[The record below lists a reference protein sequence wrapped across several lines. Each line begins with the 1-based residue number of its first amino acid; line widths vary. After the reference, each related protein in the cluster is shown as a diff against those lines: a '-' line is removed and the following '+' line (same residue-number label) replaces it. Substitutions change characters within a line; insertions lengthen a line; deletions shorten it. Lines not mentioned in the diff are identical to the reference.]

1 VTDDKMVAGRYRLG
15 DKLGRGGMGAVW
27 EAEHVAT
34 GRRVALKTLLPGFGR
49 IPEIA
54 KRFEREAR
62 ATSVLSHPNIVG
74 VIDFGDDE
82 DGGLFLVLERVRGRP
97 LSDLISEGQ
106 RLPPARAFHIVRQ
119 VLEALAHAHAA
130 GVVHRDLKPEN
141 IMLLDAD
148 DTDDTPDRVK
158 LLDFGIAKL
167 VGDAEA
173 LEAGEE
179 RLTQAGVAFGTPT
192 YMSPEQALG
201 EEVDARADLYAVGII
216 LYELLAGRPP
226 FQSEDKVAILRLH
239 VAVDPPPLAETAPDL
254 VVPPAVQGLLDRVLA
269 KRPGERPTDAV
280 TLLAELDAAIAPP
293 SPVVEP
299 RPRPRWVVPFVAG
312 SLVTS
317 AVAVILAAAL
327 STSGS
332 PRASA
337 PSLPVAGLVLPPS
350 PHQIFFDVA
359 LASQASRGKT
369 TAQRARARDVAAELG
384 LPVDLLTSYTL
395 DLTQGSSCRDRRDAV
410 LALRKLGD
418 PRAIPALRKARGRS
432 GGFLGLQAVNGCLR
446 AEAEEAIAFLETR

>member
-1 VTDDKMVAGRYRLG
+1 MSENDEKMLAGRYRLG
-15 DKLGRGGMGAVW
+15 DKLGRGGMGTVW
-27 EAEHVAT
+27 DAEHVAT

-74 VIDFGDDE
+74 VIDFGEDE
-82 DGGLFLVLERVRGRP
+82 EGGLFLVLERVRGRP
-97 LSDLISEGQ
+97 LSELLQLGQ
-106 RLPPARAFHIVRQ
+106 PLPVERAVRIVRQ

-148 DTDDTPDRVK
+148 DTDDEPDRVK

-173 LEAGEE
+173 LEGGEE

-201 EEVDARADLYAVGII
+201 QEVDARADLYAVGII

-226 FQSEDKVAILRLH
+226 FESDDKVAILRLH
-239 VAVDPPPLAETAPDL
+239 VAVDPPPLAEAAPHL
-254 VVPPAVQGLLDRVLA
+254 APMPKLQAVLDRVLA
-269 KRPGERPTDAV
+269 KRPTDRPADAV
-280 TLLAELDAAIAPP
+280 ALLAELDAAFAPETPVRARVPVWARVVIGAGIA
-293 SPVVEP
+293 SSAILVV
-299 RPRPRWVVPFVAG
+299 
-312 SLVTS
+312 LV
-317 AVAVILAAAL
+317 AAL
-327 STSGS
+327 SGR
-332 PRASA
+332 PAA
-337 PSLPVAGLVLPPS
+337 PAAAIPAIPPLPPH
-350 PHQIFFDVA
+350 PAKIFFDTALVA
-359 LASQASRGKT
+359 QASRGKT
-369 TAQRARARDVAAELG
+369 PAERARARELAEKLELG
-384 LPVDLLTSYTL
+384 KQVDWLSSYAL
-395 DLTQGSSCRDRRDAV
+395 DLAEEKSCRDRRDAV

-418 PRAIPALRKARGRS
+418 PRAIPALKKAKGRS

-446 AEAEEAIAFLETR
+446 SEADEAITFLETK